1 MTSRRAS
8 PREHGP
14 HPTIALVLPEVAL
27 PGFVWGLRRQ
37 HLPDGLE
44 EALHAD
50 RLRLVAVEA
59 GGEDLAAV
67 LRHRRSRHG
76 DDRDRAN
83 GGDGAPSPPRP
94 HPPHAPGAGVPG
106 GERPGPF
113 LRPAPPPP
121 P

>member
-83 GGDGAPSPPRP
+83 GGIGAASLQRPRP
-94 HPPHAPGAGVPG
+94 LSAPGLGVP
-106 GERPGPF
+106 EDE
-113 LRPAPPPP
+113 RPAPLPRRAP
-121 P
+121 